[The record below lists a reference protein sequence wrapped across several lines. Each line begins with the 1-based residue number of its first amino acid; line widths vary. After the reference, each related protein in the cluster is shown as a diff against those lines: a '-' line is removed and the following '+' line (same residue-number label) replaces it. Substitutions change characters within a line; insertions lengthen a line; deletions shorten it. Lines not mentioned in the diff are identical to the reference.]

1 MEVISLVSAIIVGI
15 GLSAACGFRIFLPPA
30 LMSLA
35 ANLDMMDLDGQFAML
50 DSWSAFAILSA
61 AVIFEIGGYFIPWID
76 NLLDVAATPTAAL
89 AGVLVSATMLTE
101 FDPMLQWSIALIA
114 GGGAAGTVQIGTVA
128 TRAAST
134 GTTGGLA
141 NPVIAFLE
149 AGAAFVLTILA
160 LLSPII
166 VLVALIAVFYFA
178 FKGIS
183 KLKLRKAKSQAA

>member
-1 MEVISLVSAIIVGI
+1 MDFLSLIYAVSVGI

-30 LMSLA
+30 MMSLA
-35 ANLDMMDLDGQFAML
+35 ANLDWMELDGQFAML

-61 AVIFEIGGYFIPWID
+61 AVAFEIGGYFIPWID
-76 NLLDVAATPTAAL
+76 NLLDVVATPTAAL
-89 AGVLVSATMLTE
+89 AGVFVSASMLGD
-101 FDPMLQWSIALIA
+101 FDPMLQWSVALIA

-141 NPVIAFLE
+141 NPLIAIFE
-149 AGAAFVLTILA
+149 AIAAVVLTILA

-166 VLVALIAVFYFA
+166 GVIVLIAVFYFL
-178 FKGIS
+178 FKMVGN
-183 KLKLRKAKSQAA
+183 LKQKKAQTQTV